1 MMHGRRAVFSP
12 SLCSHSLGSRSLSF
26 ALLALLLAPALAGCR
41 SRAVAPDDTAGESH
55 AEVPQRGRKVTE
67 VVGITPGQRE
77 ILAHRY
83 VGADPR
89 YRALIFFS
97 IHGDERP
104 AAELA
109 TAFGEWLEAHPESW
123 ADREICFVPV
133 MNPDGLAVR
142 TRVNGAGVDVNRN
155 FPADNWQTQARGAR
169 YNPGP
174 FAASE
179 VETTALMRLIE
190 RLPPDWI
197 VSIHAPLACVDW
209 DGPAEAL
216 ARAMSAAN
224 GLPARKVGYATPGSF
239 GSWAGVD
246 RGIPTVT
253 LELDN
258 RLEPEDRERQLLG
271 LEVAVRWDPV
281 LGEPAPVAGRP

>member
-1 MMHGRRAVFSP
+1 VFSP
-12 SLCSHSLGSRSLSF
+12 SLFSRSLSF
-26 ALLALLLAPALAGCR
+26 AALALVLAPALAGCR
-41 SRAVAPDDTAGESH
+41 SRTVAPVDEDPSTTQPDA
-55 AEVPQRGRKVTE
+55 APARGRKITE

-104 AAELA
+104 AEELA

-133 MNPDGLAVR
+133 MNPDGLASR

-190 RLPPDWI
+190 RLPPQWI

-209 DGPAEAL
+209 DGPGEAL
-216 ARAMSAAN
+216 ARAMSEAN

-246 RGIPTVT
+246 RGIPVVT
-253 LELDN
+253 LELDQ

-271 LEVAVRWDPV
+271 LEVAVRWDPE
-281 LGEPAPVAGRP
+281 LGAVAPVPGRP